1 VYSRADL
8 SRSVVFVV
16 APFLTAAPTGAV
28 AREFRAAGTQ
38 NEDPIER
45 IRKVK

>member
-8 SRSVVFVV
+8 SRSVVFVA
-16 APFLTAAPTGAV
+16 APFPTAASTGAV
-28 AREFRAAGTQ
+28 AREFRVADAE